1 MSEILASYLYVGARF
16 RILCN
21 PICPVAFRDQGGEK
35 DWSNSEREGEIE
47 MRGPNQVVVTRHSAA
62 IAARKERG
70 KEL

>member
-1 MSEILASYLYVGARF
+1 MPCCVQRP
-16 RILCN
+16 R
-21 PICPVAFRDQGGEK
+21 REK